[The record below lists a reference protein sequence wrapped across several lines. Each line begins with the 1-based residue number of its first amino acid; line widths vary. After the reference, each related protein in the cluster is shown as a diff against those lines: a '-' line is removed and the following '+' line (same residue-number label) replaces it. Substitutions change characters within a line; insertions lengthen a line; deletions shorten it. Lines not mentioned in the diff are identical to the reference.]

1 LSSKVKFYGNIESIK
16 RHCKYKEEQEI
27 LVLSY
32 KVVGNI
38 ILRERK
44 VKAVDNRVNARH
56 SLALYKNQTANS
68 GFLRRIATWH

>member
-1 LSSKVKFYGNIESIK
+1 
-16 RHCKYKEEQEI
+16 
-27 LVLSY
+27 
-32 KVVGNI
+32 VVGNI

-44 VKAVDNRVNARH
+44 VKAVDNRVSVRH